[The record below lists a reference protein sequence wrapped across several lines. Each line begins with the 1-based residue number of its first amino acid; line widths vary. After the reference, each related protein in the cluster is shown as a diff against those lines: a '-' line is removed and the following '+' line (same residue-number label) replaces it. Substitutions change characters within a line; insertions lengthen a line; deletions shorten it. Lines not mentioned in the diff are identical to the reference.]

1 MARASRKLIESK
13 LALAI
18 RLSQSPDG
26 PYPTPGALSLD
37 HTDSGYAVGLIV
49 NDGGGVADLSYRR
62 SPAELVAWLDGFNAA
77 FDLARKREHY
87 GV

>member
-1 MARASRKLIESK
+1 MARATRKLIESK

-26 PYPTPGALSLD
+26 PYPTPGALDLD
-37 HTDSGYAVGLIV
+37 QDATGYAVGLIV

-62 SPAELVAWLDGFNAA
+62 SAAEMVAWLDGFNTAL
-77 FDLARKREHY
+77 DLARKREHY
-87 GV
+87 GC